1 MMRATSTSLLWISPI
16 ILSSL
21 IVLFHNPR
29 IVIASVK
36 SSKSCP
42 GSPAQTHAQCD
53 MVVTFP
59 SELTNCAVVQTEIV
73 ARLKGDNGW
82 QDPHNQGTYT
92 LLESTSPSSAD
103 GASMVRGSRVTG
115 DGKYTDQFG
124 FHLVPN
130 KDGKGCEMSGCS
142 ESQVFSIL
150 DMSTNYCNLRS
161 LYCNTSDGC
170 DVVGTKLVYTEK
182 YMNCWQRKADNCIAG
197 SSASDNA

>member
-1 MMRATSTSLLWISPI
+1 MRSTSTPFLWISPI

-21 IVLFHNPR
+21 IVLFHNPE
-29 IVIASVK
+29 IVIASAK

-42 GSPAQTHAQCD
+42 GSPSRTHAQCD
-53 MVVTFP
+53 MVINFP

-73 ARLKGDNGW
+73 ARINGVDGW

-92 LLESTSPSSAD
+92 LIESTSPSSAD

-130 KDGKGCEMSGCS
+130 ENGKGCEMSACS

-161 LYCNTSDGC
+161 LYCNASDGC
-170 DVVGTKLVYTEK
+170 AVLGAELVYTEK
-182 YMNCWQRKADNCIAG
+182 YMNCRQRKADQCIAG